1 MKKLYPKE
9 WMKWHPYKETDE
21 VDHYY
26 TGVANK
32 IYKILHDSY
41 IDEGDDFL
49 VDMAFMLTAWFED
62 VISETHVWETFTGE
76 CERRYGSRLPFY
88 KLDGEYYPDEINRED
103 VMFLIWHYM
112 QTDFGGERVINPE
125 NPALASAARQ
135 IFDMLCDEF
144 EEAPQNERMQEFY
157 GKQTFGPEDFFA
169 YRNKLM
175 WFHLNCYFNL
185 INTYRLSDDMDML
198 CRESGDDEER
208 IKMISH
214 SLVVNYSF
222 QSRLNLLSLTSAE
235 WLALILKNNG
245 NESGPWDNVEACGDN
260 IYKCVRQDEDFIYAE
275 SLCGEK
281 KEYAIKKD
289 SIDLMMLKAFVSG
302 ETMFRTMLVKY
313 GGAYWQNGLMQI
325 KDDKDTDE
333 WNTDINELE
342 HTLTHDNQKAVFEDF
357 MKASGG
363 KFFVFVKSREEM
375 KDFLCNKMKYEANPN
390 MILPYVGKD
399 GAMLMASPLTGL
411 HIQMRHVNCICSS
424 DNPFYDKKAAKEK
437 AFMFVVNPDMIPY
450 DLYCVL
456 WDKGMLPDAALK
468 SLNGYK
474 HGRSLLQD
482 NAVFFSDY
490 FYHKCREK
498 DFTDPLLLKWL

>member
-1 MKKLYPKE
+1 M
-9 WMKWHPYKETDE
+9 
-21 VDHYY
+21 DHYY

-32 IYKILHDSY
+32 IYKILYDSY

-112 QTDFGGERVINPE
+112 QTDFGDERVINPE

-144 EEAPQNERMQEFY
+144 EEALQNERMQEFY

-235 WLALILKNNG
+235 WLALILKITVTKTG
-245 NESGPWDNVEACGDN
+245 RGIILKHVAT
-260 IYKCVRQDEDFIYAE
+260 IYISVYDKTRISF
-275 SLCGEK
+275 
-281 KEYAIKKD
+281 
-289 SIDLMMLKAFVSG
+289 MLKAS
-302 ETMFRTMLVKY
+302 
-313 GGAYWQNGLMQI
+313 
-325 KDDKDTDE
+325 
-333 WNTDINELE
+333 
-342 HTLTHDNQKAVFEDF
+342 
-357 MKASGG
+357 
-363 KFFVFVKSREEM
+363 
-375 KDFLCNKMKYEANPN
+375 
-390 MILPYVGKD
+390 
-399 GAMLMASPLTGL
+399 
-411 HIQMRHVNCICSS
+411 
-424 DNPFYDKKAAKEK
+424 AAKK
-437 AFMFVVNPDMIPY
+437 RV
-450 DLYCVL
+450 C
-456 WDKGMLPDAALK
+456 
-468 SLNGYK
+468 
-474 HGRSLLQD
+474 H
-482 NAVFFSDY
+482 
-490 FYHKCREK
+490 
-498 DFTDPLLLKWL
+498 

>member
-9 WMKWHPYKETDE
+9 WAKWHPYKEIDE

-32 IYKILHDSY
+32 IYKILYDSY

-135 IFDMLCDEF
+135 IFGMLCDEF

-185 INTYRLSDDMDML
+185 INTYRLSDNMDML
-198 CRESGDDEER
+198 CRESDDDEER

-235 WLALILKNNG
+235 WFALILKNNG
-245 NESGPWDNVEACGDN
+245 NESGLWDNVEACGDN

-289 SIDLMMLKAFVSG
+289 SIDLLMLKAFVSG

-325 KDDKDTDE
+325 NDDKGTDE

-342 HTLTHDNQKAVFEDF
+342 HTLTRDNQKAVFENF

-375 KDFLCNKMKYEANPN
+375 TDFLCNKMKYELNSN
-390 MILPYVGKD
+390 MILPYIGKD

-411 HIQMRHVNCICSS
+411 HIQMRHVDCICSP
-424 DNPFYDKKAAKEK
+424 DNPFYDKKVAKEK

-482 NAVFFSDY
+482 NAAFFSDY

>member
-41 IDEGDDFL
+41 IDKGDEFL
-49 VDMAFMLTAWFED
+49 ADMAFMLAAWFED

-88 KLDGEYYPDEINRED
+88 KLDGEYYPDEINCED
-103 VMFLIWHYM
+103 VKFLIWHYL
-112 QTDFGGERVINPE
+112 QTDFGGERIINPE
-125 NPALASAARQ
+125 NPALAKAARQ
-135 IFDMLCDEF
+135 IFGMLCDEF

-175 WFHLNCYFNL
+175 WFHLNCYLNI
-185 INTYRLSDDMDML
+185 INKNRLSDDMYKL
-198 CRESGDDEER
+198 CSESVNDDER
-208 IKMISH
+208 INMISH

-222 QSRLNLLSLTSAE
+222 QSRLNLMSLTSAE
-235 WLALILKNNG
+235 WFALILKNNG
-245 NESGPWDNVEACGDN
+245 NESGPWDNIEACGDN
-260 IYKCVRQDEDFIYAE
+260 IYKLVRQDEDFIYAE

-281 KEYAIKKD
+281 KEYVIKKD
-289 SIDLMMLKAFVSG
+289 SIDLLMLKAFVSG
-302 ETMFRTMLVKY
+302 ETMFRTMLVRY

-342 HTLTHDNQKAVFEDF
+342 HTLTHDNQKAVFENF
-357 MKASGG
+357 MKAGGG

-375 KDFLCNKMKYEANPN
+375 KDFLCNKMKYETNPN
-390 MILPYVGKD
+390 IILPYVGKD

-411 HIQMRHVNCICSS
+411 HIQMRHVNCICSP
-424 DNPFYDKKAAKEK
+424 DNPFYDKEEAKK
-437 AFMFVVNPDMIPY
+437 NAFMFVVNPDVVPY
-450 DLYCVL
+450 DMYCVL

-468 SLNGYK
+468 SIDGYE
-474 HGRSLLQD
+474 HGRSLLHD
-482 NAVFFSDY
+482 NAAFFSDY

-498 DFTDPLLLKWL
+498 DFTDPLLMKWL